1 MYMRMKILAAL
12 FGLLVPFAAPAKDYV
27 VKSPSGHLTVKV
39 STGKALTWQVSFKG
53 HEIIR
58 PSRLAVKLDNG
69 IVWGSDAPKGKS
81 GNISRTLPGIN
92 YRKARIVDNYTFL
105 VLKGKGY
112 SVELRA
118 YDDAAAYRFMANA
131 SDSLTVENETVEYN
145 FSKDYEA
152 FVPYVNDLRNGE
164 RYSNSFEAY
173 YDRQKISQMPPRSL
187 ALVPFVVVLDGGIK
201 AALTSVGELDYPGMY
216 LHADSS
222 KGCSLAGEFPGYPDW
237 KNSVPGKTST
247 ENFTRLPR
255 FNYIARIGGRQA
267 LPWRAVIVSDNDAR
281 LAGCDLT
288 QKLCRPVAEGDW
300 SWVKPGKSAWE
311 WWNAANIT
319 GVDFNA
325 GSNTATYKYYVDFA
339 AKYHLEYIV
348 VDGGWSGKDITE
360 AHQGLDMQELLSH
373 ARSKGVGIILWASWK
388 QAMEK
393 MHEAFPLYEK
403 WGVKGLKI
411 DFVDANDQYAI
422 RTVRK
427 MTELAAK
434 HHLVVDWH
442 GMMLNGMQ
450 VIYPN
455 ILNIE
460 GVRGLEQCKWQSGQ
474 AGTQGADMPGY
485 DVTIPFA
492 RMLTAPMDYTPG
504 AMRNATRSDYRS
516 TFNNPMSQGTRVHQ
530 MAMYTIFD
538 APLQML
544 CDKPSLYELWPD
556 CTDFISKVPTVFDD
570 CLMLQGEI
578 GKYIATAKRKGSEW
592 FIAAMTNWDERELQ
606 LRLDFL
612 DDADYKAV
620 IFSDGVNA
628 SRSAEDYKREEKVVK
643 KGDVLRLLLKSGGG
657 WTARLEKIR
666 R

>member
-1 MYMRMKILAAL
+1 MKIRILVAVC
-12 FGLLVPFAAPAKDYV
+12 GMLLPLVAPAKDYV
-27 VKSPSGHLTVKV
+27 VKSPSGQLVVKMA
-39 STGKALTWQVSFKG
+39 TGKALTWQVSFKG
-53 HEIIR
+53 HEIIK
-58 PSRLAVKLDNG
+58 PSQLTVKLNNG
-69 IVWGSDAPKGKS
+69 VTWGSDTPKGKS
-81 GNISRTLPGIN
+81 GTVDRIIDGIN

-152 FVPYVNDLRNGE
+152 FVPYVNDLRHGE

-222 KGCSLAGEFPGYPDW
+222 KGYSLAGEFPGYPDW
-237 KNSVPGKTST
+237 KNSVPGKTAT

-255 FNYIARIGGRQA
+255 FSYIARIGGRQA

-281 LAGCDLT
+281 LADCDLV
-288 QKLCRPVAEGDW
+288 QRLCRPVAEGDW

-360 AHQGLDMQELLSH
+360 AHQGLDMPELLSH
-373 ARSKGVGIILWASWK
+373 ARRKGVGVILWASWK
-388 QAMEK
+388 QVMEK

-422 RTVRK
+422 RTVRE

-434 HHLVVDWH
+434 HHLVVGWH

-504 AMRNATRSDYRS
+504 AMRNATRSDYRC

-570 CLMLQGEI
+570 SRTLQGEM
-578 GKYIATAKRKGSEW
+578 GKYIVTAKRKGSEW

-628 SRSAEDYKREEKVVK
+628 SRSAEDYRREEKVVK

>member
-1 MYMRMKILAAL
+1 MKIRILVAVC
-12 FGLLVPFAAPAKDYV
+12 GMLLPFVAPAKDYV
-27 VKSPSGHLTVKV
+27 VKSPSGQLVVKV
-39 STGKALTWQVSFKG
+39 TAGKALTWQVSFKG

-58 PSRLAVKLDNG
+58 PSQLAVKLDNG
-69 IVWGSDAPKGKS
+69 VTWGSDTPKGKS
-81 GNISRTLPGIN
+81 GTIDRTIDGIN

-118 YDDAAAYRFMANA
+118 YDDAAAYRFIANA

-152 FVPYVNDLRNGE
+152 FVPYVNDLRHGE

-201 AALTSVGELDYPGMY
+201 AALTSVGELNYPGMY

-237 KNSVPGKTST
+237 KNSVPGKTAT

-255 FNYIARIGGRQA
+255 FSYIARIGGRQA

-281 LAGCDLT
+281 LADCDLV

-360 AHQGLDMQELLSH
+360 AHQGLDMPELLSH
-373 ARSKGVGIILWASWK
+373 ARRKGVGVILWASWK
-388 QAMEK
+388 QVMEK

-422 RTVRK
+422 RTVKK

-434 HHLVVDWH
+434 HHLIVDWH

-450 VIYPN
+450 VVYPN

-492 RMLTAPMDYTPG
+492 RMLTSPMDYTPG
-504 AMRNATRSDYRS
+504 AMRNATRSDYRAC
-516 TFNNPMSQGTRVHQ
+516 TNNPMSQGTRVHQ

-570 CLMLQGEI
+570 SRTLQGEM
-578 GKYIATAKRKGSEW
+578 GKYIVTAKRKGTEW

-620 IFSDGVNA
+620 IFSDGINA
-628 SRSAEDYKREEKVVK
+628 SRSAEDYRREEKVVK

-657 WTARLEKIR
+657 WTARLEKIHR
-666 R
+666 

>member
-1 MYMRMKILAAL
+1 M
-12 FGLLVPFAAPAKDYV
+12 LLPFVAPAKDYV
-27 VKSPSGHLTVKV
+27 VKSPSGQLVVKV
-39 STGKALTWQVSFKG
+39 TAGKALTWQVSFKG

-58 PSRLAVKLDNG
+58 PSQLAVKLDNG
-69 IVWGSDAPKGKS
+69 VTWGSDTPKGKS
-81 GNISRTLPGIN
+81 GTIDRTIDGIN

-118 YDDAAAYRFMANA
+118 YDDAAAYRFIANA

-152 FVPYVNDLRNGE
+152 FVPYVNDLRHGE

-201 AALTSVGELDYPGMY
+201 AALTSVGELNYPGMY

-237 KNSVPGKTST
+237 KNSVPGKTAT

-255 FNYIARIGGRQA
+255 FSYIARIGGRQA

-281 LAGCDLT
+281 LADCDLV

-360 AHQGLDMQELLSH
+360 AHQGLDMPELLSH
-373 ARSKGVGIILWASWK
+373 ARRKGVGVILWASWK
-388 QAMEK
+388 QVMEK

-422 RTVRK
+422 RTVKK

-434 HHLVVDWH
+434 HHLIVDWH

-450 VIYPN
+450 VVYPN

-492 RMLTAPMDYTPG
+492 RMLTSPMDYTPG
-504 AMRNATRSDYRS
+504 AMRNATRSDYRAC
-516 TFNNPMSQGTRVHQ
+516 TNNPMSQGTRVHQ

-570 CLMLQGEI
+570 SRTLQGEM
-578 GKYIATAKRKGSEW
+578 GKYIVTAKRKGTEW

-620 IFSDGVNA
+620 IFSDGINA
-628 SRSAEDYKREEKVVK
+628 SRSAEDYRREEKVVK

-657 WTARLEKIR
+657 WTARLEKIHR
-666 R
+666 